1 MHQLKVRKLWIV
13 SNKIVSNI
21 KTLKS
26 IGEWNEETQKR
37 VEDFFKRYRT
47 AFENAQRDE
56 IAGHHGLSIDLLMM
70 NMEFNRIKDIAAQA
84 QKIEEEKERIRTP
97 ITSFLTTVNDFFD
110 IGEDRKQVLIDGEGR
125 IIIEASS
132 PRRRLS
138 LYNLSSGEKQIV
150 IIFACLI
157 FGLPAGQ
164 SGIYIIDEPEASL
177 HLAWQRKFVE
187 SIQRVNG
194 SIQLVF
200 ATHSPEIIGKY
211 ANNAVKLQRKIN
223 PNAAKKEDASNE

>member
-1 MHQLKVRKLWIV
+1 MVPFVAKVAQFPWRRVVSFSWLKLVYFILPF
-13 SNKIVSNI
+13 
-21 KTLKS
+21 T
-26 IGEWNEETQKR
+26 
-37 VEDFFKRYRT
+37 
-47 AFENAQRDE
+47 
-56 IAGHHGLSIDLLMM
+56 
-70 NMEFNRIKDIAAQA
+70 
-84 QKIEEEKERIRTP
+84 
-97 ITSFLTTVNDFFD
+97 ITSFLATVNDFFD
-110 IGEDRKQVLIDGEGR
+110 IGEDRKRVLIDGEGR

-157 FGLPAGQ
+157 FGLSAGQ

-211 ANNAVKLQRKIN
+211 ANKAVKLQRKIN
-223 PNAAKKEDASNE
+223 PNAAKKEDVSNE